1 VGEPLLAPIQLWGA
15 HTARTMRVVWTAE
28 ELGLDYMLHSIGP
41 RTGETHTSTYTALNP
56 KQKIPCLTDASVT
69 GGLVLTESLAIA
81 RYLIS
86 AYPSEALKP
95 PSTPAESAVEDEWCA
110 FALSEL
116 DETSLYVVRRH
127 RDLAHIYGESRV
139 VVEACFE
146 YLDRQLRVVEAHLSR
161 RVYVLDGGFS
171 LADIMLTTCLTWAID
186 YGAELGVA
194 ALEYVQRMKKREAYL
209 RAIKIN
215 YPRKPTELLGEA

>member
-1 VGEPLLAPIQLWGA
+1 MTLNSQREKTIEIWGA

-28 ELGLDYMLHSIGP
+28 ELGLEYKLHPIGP
-41 RTGETHTSTYTALNP
+41 RTGETQTSSYTTLNP

-81 RYLIS
+81 RYLIR
-86 AYPSEALKP
+86 AYPSTTLKP
-95 PSTPAESAVEDEWCA
+95 PSTPIEFAAEDEWCT

-127 RDLAHIYGESRV
+127 RDLAHIYGESPV

-146 YLDRQLRVVEAHLSR
+146 YLGRQLRVVEAHLAGR
-161 RVYVLDGGFS
+161 AYVLEGGFS

-186 YGAELGVA
+186 YGAELGVVS
-194 ALEYVQRMKKREAYL
+194 LEYVQRMKQREAYR
-209 RAIKIN
+209 RAVKMN
-215 YPRKPTELLGEA
+215 YPHQP

>member
-1 VGEPLLAPIQLWGA
+1 MTLDSQREKTIEIWGA

-28 ELGLDYMLHSIGP
+28 ELGLDYVLHSIGP
-41 RTGETHTSTYTALNP
+41 RTGETQTSTYTALNP

-69 GGLVLTESLAIA
+69 GGWVLTESLVIA

-86 AYPSEALKP
+86 AYPSKTLKP
-95 PSTPAESAVEDEWCA
+95 PSTPIEFAAEDEWCT

-127 RDLAHIYGESRV
+127 RDLAHIYGESQV
-139 VVEACFE
+139 VVEACFD
-146 YLDRQLRVVEAHLSR
+146 YLGRQLSVVEAHLDGR
-161 RVYVLDGGFS
+161 AYVLDGGFS

-194 ALEYVQRMKKREAYL
+194 SIEYAQRMKQREAYR
-209 RAIKIN
+209 RAVKIN
-215 YPRKPTELLGEA
+215 YPR

>member
-1 VGEPLLAPIQLWGA
+1 MTLDSQREKTIEIWGA

-28 ELGLDYMLHSIGP
+28 ELGLDYILHSIGP
-41 RTGETHTSTYTALNP
+41 RTGETQTSTYTALNP

-69 GGLVLTESLAIA
+69 GGWVLTESLAIA

-86 AYPSEALKP
+86 AYPSKTLKP
-95 PSTPAESAVEDEWCA
+95 PSTPIEFAAEDEWCT

-127 RDLAHIYGESRV
+127 RDLAHIYGESQV
-139 VVEACFE
+139 VVEACFD
-146 YLDRQLRVVEAHLSR
+146 YLGRQLRVVEAHLTGR
-161 RVYVLDGGFS
+161 AYVLDGGFS

-194 ALEYVQRMKKREAYL
+194 SLEYVRRMKQREAYR
-209 RAIKIN
+209 RAVKMN
-215 YPRKPTELLGEA
+215 HPR

>member
-1 VGEPLLAPIQLWGA
+1 MTLDSQREKTIEIWGA

-28 ELGLDYMLHSIGP
+28 ELGLEYKLHPIGP
-41 RTGETHTSTYTALNP
+41 RTGETQTSSYTTLNP

-81 RYLIS
+81 RYLIR
-86 AYPSEALKP
+86 AYPSTTLKP
-95 PSTPAESAVEDEWCA
+95 PSTPIEFAAEDEWCT

-127 RDLAHIYGESRV
+127 RDLAHIYGESPV

-146 YLDRQLRVVEAHLSR
+146 YLGRQLRVVEAHLAGR
-161 RVYVLDGGFS
+161 AYVLEGGFS

-186 YGAELGVA
+186 YGAELGVVS
-194 ALEYVQRMKKREAYL
+194 LEYVQRMKQREAYR
-209 RAIKIN
+209 RAVKMN
-215 YPRKPTELLGEA
+215 YPHQP

>member
-1 VGEPLLAPIQLWGA
+1 MTLNSQREKTIEIWGA

-28 ELGLDYMLHSIGP
+28 ELGLEYKLHPIGP
-41 RTGETHTSTYTALNP
+41 RTGETQTSAYTTLNP

-81 RYLIS
+81 RYLIR
-86 AYPSEALKP
+86 AYPSTTLKP
-95 PSTPAESAVEDEWCA
+95 PSTPIEFAAEDEWCT

-127 RDLAHIYGESRV
+127 RDLAHIYGESQA

-146 YLDRQLRVVEAHLSR
+146 YLGRQLRVVEAHLAGR
-161 RVYVLDGGFS
+161 AYVLEGGFS

-186 YGAELGVA
+186 YGAELGVVS
-194 ALEYVQRMKKREAYL
+194 LEYVQRMKQREAYR
-209 RAIKIN
+209 RAVKMN
-215 YPRKPTELLGEA
+215 YPHQP

>member
-1 VGEPLLAPIQLWGA
+1 MTLNSQQEKTIEIWGA

-28 ELGLDYMLHSIGP
+28 ELGLDYLLHPIGP
-41 RTGETHTSTYTALNP
+41 RTGETQTATYTTLNP

-86 AYPSEALKP
+86 AYPSKTLKP
-95 PSTPAESAVEDEWCA
+95 PSAPVEFAAEDEWCT

-127 RDLAHIYGESRV
+127 RDLAHIYGESQV
-139 VVEACFE
+139 VVKACFE
-146 YLDRQLRVVEAHLSR
+146 YMGRQLKVVEAHLAGR
-161 RVYVLDGGFS
+161 AYVLDGGFS

-194 ALEYVQRMKKREAYL
+194 SIEYAQRMKQREAYR

-215 YPRKPTELLGEA
+215 YPR